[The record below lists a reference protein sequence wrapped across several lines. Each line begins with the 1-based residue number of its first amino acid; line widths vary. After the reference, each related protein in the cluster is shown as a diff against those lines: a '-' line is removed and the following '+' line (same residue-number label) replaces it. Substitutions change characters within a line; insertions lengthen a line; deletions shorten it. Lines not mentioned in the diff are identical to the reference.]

1 MNDLTYFALRN
12 RARAVSEWLDGLE
25 RTSAAPVLVTIG
37 RTTYAGAEYRQ
48 TRDHDP
54 STRAYRDGERTY
66 VLHAIYLL
74 GELPSSYRH
83 GHARAYIDADT
94 DAESGARWYVG
105 GWWRPED
112 FQSRAYVREADG
124 STRPQTIEDVQS
136 YHPFGA
142 NWSLH
147 PDTFGVTRT
156 GAYGQPVID
165 RVRPMS
171 IERVPTFA
179 PSSRA

>member
-54 STRAYRDGERTY
+54 GTRAYRDGERTY

-74 GELPSSYRH
+74 GRAAVKLPPRARSRLRRCRVRH
-83 GHARAYIDADT
+83 AL
-94 DAESGARWYVG
+94 
-105 GWWRPED
+105 
-112 FQSRAYVREADG
+112 VR
-124 STRPQTIEDVQS
+124 IEDLF
-136 YHPFGA
+136 PGT
-142 NWSLH
+142 
-147 PDTFGVTRT
+147 DT
-156 GAYGQPVID
+156 Q
-165 RVRPMS
+165 
-171 IERVPTFA
+171 
-179 PSSRA
+179 